1 MKRWIIST
9 VSVAMLLL
17 TGCEQEHAGASEE
30 QEIATAPWTEQ
41 QLADTNSRLNQ
52 IDEKIKQLDEQ
63 LAKIKTAAESPQVF
77 KDVPLGH
84 WAYVSVTRLYRQN
97 IVGGVGDGLFA
108 PNQAITRA
116 QAAAMLVRAFQLPLS
131 NKPSIFAD
139 VPNSHPF
146 AREIMTAYEAGFVGG
161 YPNNRFAPQESM
173 KRKHMAMIIQRA
185 FRLQATSAPYA
196 GYKDVTN
203 GTEGALEIRI
213 ISQHGIAEGSNG
225 YFYPEQ
231 ATKRAHFATFM
242 DRALQNK

>member
-1 MKRWIIST
+1 MKRWIVFIS
-9 VSVAMLLL
+9 LLFL
-17 TGCEQEHAGASEE
+17 AACEQEYAGASEE

-41 QLADTNSRLNQ
+41 QLADTNSRMNQ
-52 IDEKIKQLDEQ
+52 IDDKMKQLEQ
-63 LAKIKTAAESPQVF
+63 ELAKIKVAADSPQVF
-77 KDVPLGH
+77 KDVPIDH
-84 WAYVSVTRLYRQN
+84 WAYVHVVRLYRQN
-97 IVGGVGDGLFA
+97 IVGGVGAGLFA

-116 QAAAMLVRAFQLPLS
+116 QAATMLVRAFQLPLS

-213 ISQHGIAEGSNG
+213 ISQHGIAEGNNG
-225 YFYPEQ
+225 LFYPEQ
-231 ATKRAHFATFM
+231 STTRAHFATFM
-242 DRALQNK
+242 DRALQKK